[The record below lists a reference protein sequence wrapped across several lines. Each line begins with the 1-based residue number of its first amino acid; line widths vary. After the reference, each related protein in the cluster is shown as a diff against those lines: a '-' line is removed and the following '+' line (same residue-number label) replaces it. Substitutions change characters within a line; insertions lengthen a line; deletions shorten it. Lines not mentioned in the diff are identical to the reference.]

1 MVAVEE
7 AAMVEVLAM
16 VEGVAM
22 AEEEEEAEV
31 LALGTGGIVTTQH
44 TKLMQRWLKPLVAV

>member
-1 MVAVEE
+1 
-7 AAMVEVLAM
+7 
-16 VEGVAM
+16 VAM
-22 AEEEEEAEV
+22 AVEEEEEAAV